1 MSRLSTV
8 SAVLLFGLLPLRA
21 EDPVADK
28 KEGRY
33 EWKKVHD
40 PDGIGKFYL
49 GRAIAFV
56 MGHQGAGWLERPER
70 EKEENPKKLIESLEF
85 QEGMVVA
92 DIGAGSGYYSFR
104 IAPLLGAKG
113 KVLAVD
119 IQKEMIQI
127 LKDKRKAN
135 QITNVEP
142 VLSDEKDPKLPE
154 GEVDLALM
162 VDVYHEFAYPHE
174 MTEKLVKGLK
184 KGGRLVFV
192 EFRLEDPKVPIKL
205 VHKMTERQVI
215 KEMSEFK
222 ELKHAKTINVLPWQH
237 VIVFEKVEPK
247 K

>member
-1 MSRLSTV
+1 MSRLSAAWAILIF
-8 SAVLLFGLLPLRA
+8 SAFLLRA
-21 EDPVADK
+21 EEPIEDK
-28 KEGRY
+28 KQGRY

-49 GRAIAFV
+49 DREIAHV

-70 EKEENPKKLIESLEF
+70 EKEEDPKKLIESLDIKK
-85 QEGMVVA
+85 GMVIA
-92 DIGAGSGYYSFR
+92 DIGAGSGYYAFR
-104 IAPLLGAKG
+104 IAPLLGEKG

-127 LKDKRKAN
+127 VKSKMKAKK
-135 QITNVEP
+135 ITNIEP
-142 VLSDEKDPKLPE
+142 ILSNEKDPKLPE

-162 VDVYHEFAYPHE
+162 VDVYHEFAYPYE
-174 MTEKLVKGLK
+174 MTEKLVKALK

-222 ELKHAKTINVLPWQH
+222 EMKHAKTITTLPWQH